1 MKKLFTT
8 LAIVSTAVFFTACE
22 DTKVDFSIPFSSSAE
37 RDVQVDS
44 TATFT
49 YSDTT
54 TFNLESNAELK
65 KNISKVKDLSI
76 KKITYAA
83 TKLNVGTTAD
93 AALVDGTFTID
104 VLDGTTSVIGGA
116 QTGAFN
122 LADLIANGEQTLA
135 ASLTSSSS
143 SIIAL
148 LEAGNDLQ
156 TVVTLTGVSTA
167 TVPVNFTA
175 KATVQ
180 FSATAEGL

>member
-8 LAIVSTAVFFTACE
+8 LAIISTAVFFTACE

-37 RDVQVDS
+37 QDVQVDS
-44 TATFT
+44 ASTFSYSETA
-49 YSDTT
+49 
-54 TFNLESNAELK
+54 TFNLESNSELK
-65 KNISKVKDLSI
+65 SNFSKVKDLSI

-104 VLDGTTSVIGGA
+104 VLNGTTSVIGGA

-122 LADLIANGEQTLA
+122 LADLLANGEQTLS

-148 LEAGNDLQ
+148 LEAGEDLV
-156 TVVTLTGVSTA
+156 TVVTLSGVSTSTA
-167 TVPVNFTA
+167 SVNFTA